1 MLRSSTYDPDLR
13 RRRLIVLAILTGL
26 LLISA
31 TTYALLARTDR
42 HTAPPDTSDRLT
54 APQQATGPNSV
65 PDDGTLPELPPVTDP
80 AEFAEVVAHAI
91 FDWDTTGLAPR
102 AAYLERIATIA
113 DPTGE
118 ESPGLISD
126 VDAYLPP
133 ETTWIELRE
142 YETRQWI
149 EVESVEVPTKW
160 ATALEQGSATLAP
173 GTTAYTLTG
182 IRHRDG
188 VWDDKP
194 VASRHD
200 VTFTVFI
207 VCAPTYDACR
217 LLRLSLLDEPLE

>member
-126 VDAYLPP
+126 VDAYLPRRP
-133 ETTWIELRE
+133 L
-142 YETRQWI
+142 
-149 EVESVEVPTKW
+149 
-160 ATALEQGSATLAP
+160 GSNCANT
-173 GTTAYTLTG
+173 
-182 IRHRDG
+182 
-188 VWDDKP
+188 KP
-194 VASRHD
+194 VSGSRSSLSR
-200 VTFTVFI
+200 
-207 VCAPTYDACR
+207 CRPSGPPRSNRAAQR
-217 LLRLSLLDEPLE
+217 LLRALRRTRSAASATATASGTANLSPAATT